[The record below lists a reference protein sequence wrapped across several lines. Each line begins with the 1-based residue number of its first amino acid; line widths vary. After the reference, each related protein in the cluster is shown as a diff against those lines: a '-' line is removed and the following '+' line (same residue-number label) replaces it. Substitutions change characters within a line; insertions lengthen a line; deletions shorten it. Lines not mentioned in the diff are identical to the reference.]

1 MGEVASA
8 MVSAAAVGPGTV
20 AELAAR
26 ACVGYDAARYT
37 ASRLV
42 SSGALVAL
50 SAGRPAVLGAP
61 EAAQAQQWSPARLGV
76 ALEQL
81 RSFWEGDAPA
91 RAAAALDGR
100 SAHPPADD
108 A

>member
-50 SAGRPAVLGAP
+50 SAGRPAVLGAAGSNEMEEP
-61 EAAQAQQWSPARLGV
+61 PAPDGAGGQLQALP
-76 ALEQL
+76 
-81 RSFWEGDAPA
+81 RSFWEVVTAS
-91 RAAAALDGR
+91 R
-100 SAHPPADD
+100 HDD
-108 A
+108 DMEGCGM

>member
-8 MVSAAAVGPGTV
+8 MVSAAAHGPGTV

-26 ACVGYDAARYT
+26 ACVGYGAARYT

-61 EAAQAQQWSPARLGV
+61 QAAEAPQWSPERLGV

-81 RSFWEGDAPA
+81 RGVWGRVVAI
-91 RAAAALDGR
+91 DGER
-100 SAHPPADD
+100 GADR
-108 A
+108 